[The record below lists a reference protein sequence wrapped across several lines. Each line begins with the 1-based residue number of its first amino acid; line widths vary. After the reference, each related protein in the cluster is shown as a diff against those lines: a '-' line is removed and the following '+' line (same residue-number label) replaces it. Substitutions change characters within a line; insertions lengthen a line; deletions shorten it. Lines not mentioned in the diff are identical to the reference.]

1 MRKNNNSDS
10 LGARMKGYEVTTQN
24 SLLKRTPVIVR
35 LDGKAFHSFVP
46 RHFNKATD
54 PSLLSSPFSEKL
66 HQIMMHTAVDLFNNV
81 QTCMLVYTQ
90 SDEISLLL
98 KDWTRLESQQ
108 WFDGNVQKIASVTAS
123 IATASFNFNSH
134 FVYQTQAPEYFGDLA
149 LFDSRVFNV
158 PKEEVANYFIWRQ
171 QDATRNSVQQL
182 GRFYFSQKEMHG
194 KNNDEVQ
201 HMLFMLKKIIWD
213 DLPTWAKRGACV
225 AKDEKLWWTT
235 PSHLAVLQDENIP
248 IFTENRY
255 YIERH
260 LDKE

>member
-1 MRKNNNSDS
+1 MRKNTNNS

-24 SLLKRTPVIVR
+24 SLLKRTPVIIR

-46 RHFNKATD
+46 RHFNQTTD

-66 HQIMMHTAVDLFNNV
+66 HQIMMHTAVDLFSHV
-81 QTCMLVYTQ
+81 QTCKLVYTQ

-98 KDWTRLESQQ
+98 RDWDRHETQQ

-149 LFDSRVFNV
+149 LFDSRVFNL

-171 QDATRNSVQQL
+171 QDAARNSVQQL

-194 KNNDEVQ
+194 KSNNEVQ
-201 HMLFMLKKIIWD
+201 HMLITQKNTNWN
-213 DLPTWAKRGACV
+213 DLSTWKKRGACV
-225 AKDEKLWWTT
+225 VKDEELWWTT
-235 PSHLAVLQDENIP
+235 PSHLAIKQDENIP
-248 IFTENRY
+248 IFTENRH
-255 YIERH
+255 YIEQH